1 MNNESMGLFTVLM
14 IVVVV
19 LAIIGIGWS
28 SFSVG
33 VINGFERVIDMGTS
47 FVNDLT
53 QEGKEILNDPRLIL
67 AN

>member
-1 MNNESMGLFTVLM
+1 MGLFTVLL
-14 IVVVV
+14 IVVIV

-28 SFSVG
+28 TFSVG
-33 VINGFERVIDMGTS
+33 VINGFERVIDIGTS

-53 QEGKEILNDPRLIL
+53 QEGKEILNDPRLNL